1 MARQS
6 RRRSGLMKPVKNS
19 LRMTSRA
26 VRKSVS
32 AVNNLVRG
40 SLRMIGSTGAA
51 VARKTSNTLKRM
63 TRRSKR
69 RGTRHHR

>member
-1 MARQS
+1 MARHT

-19 LRMTSRA
+19 LHMTTRA

-40 SLRMIGSTGAA
+40 SLRMIGRTGAI
-51 VARKTSNTLKRM
+51 VARKTTNTLKRM
-63 TRRSKR
+63 SRRTKR
-69 RGTRHHR
+69 HATRHRR

>member
-6 RRRSGLMKPVKNS
+6 RNKAGLMKPVKNS

-40 SLRMIGSTGAA
+40 SLKMIGTTSAA
-51 VARKTSNTLKRM
+51 VARTTSNTLKRM
-63 TRRSKR
+63 TRRTKR
-69 RGTRHHR
+69 RATRRHR